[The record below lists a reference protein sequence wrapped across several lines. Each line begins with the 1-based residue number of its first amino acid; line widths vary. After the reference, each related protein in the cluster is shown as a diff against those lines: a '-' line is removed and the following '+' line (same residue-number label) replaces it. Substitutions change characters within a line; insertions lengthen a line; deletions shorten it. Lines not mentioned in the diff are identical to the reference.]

1 MRYYHTRY
9 NNHNSRRINFRRL
22 LLLAALLADFFAFY
36 TIIDIVIVGA
46 IYLVQ
51 MFALFALSLGLRL
64 YATTLLITIDYR
76 YTGDKLVV
84 TRANTF
90 NGRTVLEVRSGDKI
104 EFLDDDFSPKIQV
117 IDYASG
123 AKDSKLLKINEKYY
137 KLALDE
143 YMTAII
149 KTFIVAGEKEK
160 SAND

>member
-1 MRYYHTRY
+1 MRYYHTSY
-9 NNHNSRRINFRRL
+9 NNHNSKRVNFRRL
-22 LLLAALLADFFAFY
+22 LLLGALLADFFAFY
-36 TIIDIVIVGA
+36 TIIDIVIVGT

-90 NGRTVLEVRSGDKI
+90 NGHTVLEVQNGDKI
-104 EFLDDDFSPKIQV
+104 EILDNDVSPKCQV

-123 AKDSKLLKINEKYY
+123 AKESKLLKINDKYY

-143 YMTAII
+143 YMTAIV
-149 KTFIVAGEKEK
+149 KTFIIDSKKEK

>member
-1 MRYYHTRY
+1 MRYYHTSY
-9 NNHNSRRINFRRL
+9 NNHNSKRVNFRRL
-22 LLLAALLADFFAFY
+22 LLLGALLADFFAFY
-36 TIIDIVIVGA
+36 TIIDIVIVGT

-51 MFALFALSLGLRL
+51 MFALFTLSLGLRL

-76 YTGDKLVV
+76 YTDDKLVI

-90 NGRTVLEVRSGDKI
+90 NGHTVLEVQNGDKI
-104 EFLDDDFSPKIQV
+104 EFLENDFSPKCQV

-123 AKDSKLLKINEKYY
+123 AKDSKLLKINDKYY

-143 YMTAII
+143 YMTAIV
-149 KTFIVAGEKEK
+149 KTFIMDSKKEK